1 MLTAQP
7 PIYTIGQ
14 FEYDTDI
21 PSLWWSQKKAV
32 PQEDGLRM
40 GGPFET
46 VMQIERCNWKSRWIW
61 VSVGGEVPVNAPSQ
75 LE

>member
-7 PIYTIGQ
+7 QIYTIGQ

-46 VMQIERCNWKSRWIW
+46 GM
-61 VSVGGEVPVNAPSQ
+61 
-75 LE
+75 